1 MDRRYGRDWLKCQK
15 PVPRPSAPAPA
26 PAPSTIN
33 YAPVFHS
40 SGSAALFQSGGSAP
54 VYNHLSVDKPITP
67 ADDGNIDSNSSLP
80 PSDRL
85 ELGEEDTSGI
95 GVGVGYEEEA
105 AEDDRPDHD
114 IANDNDG
121 SEIRPP
127 HIEEFNSAFLRT
139 EGRRWCLSGGRDVE
153 TILHQGFY
161 KVGHKG
167 FYANLTR
174 SFILDLGEED
184 LGEEDNDSNTR
195 HVNVCKGWFSTEE
208 WAEIMTTV
216 PRLSQAVAI
225 PLFKS
230 LDRFDAAK
238 TKAELR
244 QRVCS
249 TRFKPDDEPFVRD
262 VHYDLW
268 SADLAV
274 QNVLGHWEDPN
285 QPLCA
290 PQLEDSLSSA
300 LWAPIIDHPLRGLR
314 GVQMVH
320 KESCCTS
327 TASRRCRLRTET
339 SERQASGPKID
350 GIIRSIED
358 DSLEFGSMEVSKSW
372 GGVGGKSTKRLGDIN
387 KVIKSLRDMLFELHK
402 RVGFN
407 PAATKNIQVV
417 GIICCGLKVQFFRM
431 YGKGHI
437 AILKREAIETVPI
450 ECSNFKD
457 LKRLIVKFAMIKVLS
472 AFLPLASFPST
483 IHYKN
488 RPKKCK
494 STQNDIGTV
503 CVGVT
508 ICSNLDGFR

>member
-1 MDRRYGRDWLKCQK
+1 MDRRYGREWLKCQK
-15 PVPRPSAPAPA
+15 PEPRSAAPAPA
-26 PAPSTIN
+26 PTPTPSTIN

-54 VYNHLSVDKPITP
+54 VYNHLPVDKPITP
-67 ADDGNIDSNSSLP
+67 ADDVNIDSDLSLP

-85 ELGEEDTSGI
+85 ELEEDTL
-95 GVGVGYEEEA
+95 GVGVDCEEET
-105 AEDDRPDHD
+105 AEDDYPDHD
-114 IANDNDG
+114 IANNHEG
-121 SEIRPP
+121 SEICPP
-127 HIEEFNSAFLRT
+127 HIKEFNSAFVMT
-139 EGRRWCLSGGRDVE
+139 QGHRWCLSGGRDVE
-153 TILHQGFY
+153 TVLYQGFY
-161 KVGHKG
+161 KVGRKG
-167 FYANLTR
+167 FYANLAR

-184 LGEEDNDSNTR
+184 NNSKTHD
-195 HVNVCKGWFSTEE
+195 VNACKDWFSTEE

-216 PRLSQAVAI
+216 PGLSQAVTI

-274 QNVLGHWEDPN
+274 QNILGHWEDPN
-285 QPLCA
+285 QPLRA

-402 RVGFN
+402 RVEFN
-407 PAATKNIQVV
+407 PAVTQNIQVV
-417 GIICCGLKVQFFRM
+417 GIICCGLTVQFFRM

-437 AILKREAIETVPI
+437 AVLKREAIEKVPVD
-450 ECSNFKD
+450 CSNFED

-472 AFLPLASFPST
+472 AFLPRAGFPST
-483 IHYKN
+483 IHFKN
-488 RPKKCK
+488 RP
-494 STQNDIGTV
+494 NGVGTV
-503 CVGVT
+503 CV
-508 ICSNLDGFR
+508 SS